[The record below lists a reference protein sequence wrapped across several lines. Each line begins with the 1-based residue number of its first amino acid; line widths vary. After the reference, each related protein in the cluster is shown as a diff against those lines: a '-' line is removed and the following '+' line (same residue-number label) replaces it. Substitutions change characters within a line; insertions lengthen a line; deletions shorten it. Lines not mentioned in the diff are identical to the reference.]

1 MTKNIIISLILLG
14 SIPAWA
20 QSQNKNQDYRKAAN
34 QFYKVIFSSQSTA
47 EEKMKARF
55 YLAQSL
61 FKLKLYQTAAFP
73 FIVVAQNAPPKPAQ
87 TAFENLV
94 EISERLND
102 TSLLDFTLKKLDSQN
117 LNEIAKDLYLKRMA
131 QALIREGKFNE
142 ALGFI
147 QQALQLKSDSDEAL
161 YTAALIHL
169 KQNRTVQAL
178 PYLEKLYN
186 KYYQNPI
193 TDIQR
198 GRAAVALARA
208 YYQAKRWNEAQALYR
223 EIPKD
228 HPLYRESQME
238 LTWSLFRAGKFR
250 SAMSAVQ
257 TLHTPFYENFYD
269 PESLILRTIIL
280 IFVCQN
286 DEAEKALENF
296 QKNYT
301 SAFSALSDLNK
312 STETPQFYF
321 SQIEEAQKYLKD
333 IKSGKR
339 PNYKGRLPFFIV
351 RSLLDVP
358 PLKNKLDYIERIQ
371 EEKNRVL
378 KIFSRPEDTTLRKY
392 ALKILDSRLANG
404 SKSAGESLRYAL
416 YNKEQELA
424 LFTGDIGLLRYEVL
438 NGKKQA
444 ARKEYIRRVN
454 NSSSQINASETRDF
468 YVKNGYRYWPFEGEY
483 WRDEIGN
490 YQYLG
495 VNRCVE
501 E

>member
-1 MTKNIIISLILLG
+1 MKKSILLSTLFLAG
-14 SIPAWA
+14 ITASA
-20 QSQNKNQDYRKAAN
+20 QSQSKNQDYRKAAN
-34 QFYKVIFSSQSTA
+34 QYYKIIFSPQGKP

-55 YLAQSL
+55 YLAQSFL
-61 FKLKLYQTAAFP
+61 KLKLYQTAAFP

-94 EISERLND
+94 EISEQLND
-102 TSLLDFTLKKLDSQN
+102 TGLLDYTLKKLDAQN
-117 LNEIAKDLYLKRMA
+117 LNEIAKDIYLKRMA
-131 QALIREGKFNE
+131 QALMREGKFDE
-142 ALGFI
+142 ALGFV

-161 YTAALIHL
+161 YTAALIYL
-169 KQNRTVQAL
+169 KQNNTAQAL
-178 PYLEKLYN
+178 PFLEKLYN
-186 KYYQNPI
+186 KYFQNPI
-193 TDIQR
+193 TDVPR

-208 YYQAKRWNEAQALYR
+208 YYQAKRWNDAATLYR

-228 HPLYRESQME
+228 HPLFREAQME
-238 LTWSLFRAGKFR
+238 LTWALFRAGKLR
-250 SAMSAVQ
+250 SAMSTVQ

-286 DEAEKALENF
+286 EEAEKALENF

-301 SAFSALSDLNK
+301 SAFSTLSDLNK
-312 STETPQFYF
+312 SNETPAFYF
-321 SQIEEAQKYLKD
+321 TQIEETQKYLKD
-333 IKSGKR
+333 IKNGKR
-339 PNYKGRLPFFIV
+339 PNYKGRLPLFIV

-358 PLKNKLDYIERIQ
+358 PLKNKLEYIARIQ
-371 EEKNRVL
+371 DEKTRIL
-378 KIFSRPEDTTLRKY
+378 KTFNRPEDISVRKY
-392 ALKILDSRLANG
+392 AVKILDSRLANS

-424 LFTGDIGLLRYEVL
+424 FFTGDIGLLRYEIL
-438 NGKKQA
+438 NGKKLA
-444 ARKEYIRRVN
+444 ARKEYIKRIN